1 MFIDIFKDK
10 FLLLSELS
18 LGYKSWNLDG
28 SKLSQCCDVIDIS
41 MRYNIVKVEAHSD
54 QGCTYLGHE
63 RCEMPDSCFLDCTG
77 HIVDVLFGDRVCKVH
92 IIFGQ

>member
-54 QGCTYLGHE
+54 
-63 RCEMPDSCFLDCTG
+63 
-77 HIVDVLFGDRVCKVH
+77 
-92 IIFGQ
+92 